1 MAKGGKGKA
10 FFEVYGSQPPKGKG
24 SGEGKPGKEKN
35 PSDFPSSVG
44 EEFIVISDIGD
55 GLHEPKGRPPGKG
68 RRGIVLP
75 AIIIGSICG
84 IGLAIGMFFLG
95 RSLGTAEP
103 PRKAVASSGGP
114 ERPGDALRD
123 TTRETI
129 KDTTKKPA
137 ASKRRSAQRRAEAA
151 ATAKSLEKRVAG
163 SAKPSAEAKPHP
175 KRPAA
180 AAVPPAESGD
190 TWALRIISYSDVQ
203 KNLEKAAAVADFLQ
217 STTGQ
222 DAFVARLGDK
232 LVVCLGEFNAKND
245 PELVKLQRQV
255 REFEYE
261 NKKQFLSS
269 YPVRLR

>member
-1 MAKGGKGKA
+1 
-10 FFEVYGSQPPKGKG
+10 
-24 SGEGKPGKEKN
+24 
-35 PSDFPSSVG
+35 VG

-55 GLHEPKGRPPGKG
+55 SPYGPEERPPGKG
-68 RRGIVLP
+68 RRGIILP
-75 AIIIGSICG
+75 AIIIGGVCG
-84 IGLAIGMFFLG
+84 IGLAVGMFFLG

-123 TTRETI
+123 TTKETI
-129 KDTTKKPA
+129 KDTKKKST
-137 ASKRRSAQRRAEAA
+137 ASERRAEVA
-151 ATAKSLEKRVAG
+151 ATAKSLEKRVAE
-163 SAKPSAEAKPHP
+163 SAKP
-175 KRPAA
+175 PAPA
-180 AAVPPAESGD
+180 PAAVPPAGSTD

-232 LVVCLGEFNAKND
+232 LVVCLGEFSAKND

>member
-10 FFEVYGSQPPKGKG
+10 FFEVYGSQPPGGKG
-24 SGEGKPGKEKN
+24 SGEGKSGKEKN
-35 PSDFPSSVG
+35 PPDFPSSVG

-55 GLHEPKGRPPGKG
+55 GLREPKERPPGKG

-75 AIIIGSICG
+75 AIIIGSVCG
-84 IGLAIGMFFLG
+84 IGLAVGMFFLG

-137 ASKRRSAQRRAEAA
+137 ASERRSAQRRAEAA
-151 ATAKSLEKRVAG
+151 ATAKSLEKRVAE
-163 SAKPSAEAKPHP
+163 SATPKPHP
-175 KRPAA
+175 K
-180 AAVPPAESGD
+180 PPAPAVAPPAGSAD

-203 KNLEKAAAVADFLQ
+203 KNLEKAAAVAD
-217 STTGQ
+217 
-222 DAFVARLGDK
+222 
-232 LVVCLGEFNAKND
+232 
-245 PELVKLQRQV
+245 
-255 REFEYE
+255 
-261 NKKQFLSS
+261 
-269 YPVRLR
+269 

>member
-10 FFEVYGSQPPKGKG
+10 FFEVYGSQPPRGKE
-24 SGEGKPGKEKN
+24 SGGGKSGKEKN
-35 PSDFPSSVG
+35 PPGFPSSVG

-55 GLHEPKGRPPGKG
+55 SLYGPEERPPGKG
-68 RRGIVLP
+68 RRGIILP
-75 AIIIGSICG
+75 AIIIGGVCA
-84 IGLAIGMFFLG
+84 IGLAVGMFFLG

-114 ERPGDALRD
+114 ERPGDALRE

-129 KDTTKKPA
+129 KDTKKKSA
-137 ASKRRSAQRRAEAA
+137 ASERRSAQRRAEAA
-151 ATAKSLEKRVAG
+151 ATAKSLEKRVAE
-163 SAKPSAEAKPHP
+163 SAKP
-175 KRPAA
+175 PAP
-180 AAVPPAESGD
+180 AAVPPAGSAD

-222 DAFVARLGDK
+222 DAFVARLGNK

-245 PELVKLQRQV
+245 PELLKLQRQV

-269 YPVRLR
+269 YPVRLK

>member
-10 FFEVYGSQPPKGKG
+10 FFEVYGSQPPKGKE
-24 SGEGKPGKEKN
+24 SGAGKSGKEKN
-35 PSDFPSSVG
+35 PPDFPSSVG

-55 GLHEPKGRPPGKG
+55 GLHEPKERPPGKG
-68 RRGIVLP
+68 RRGIILP
-75 AIIIGSICG
+75 AIIIGSVCG
-84 IGLAIGMFFLG
+84 IGLAVGMFFLG

-103 PRKAVASSGGP
+103 PSKAVASSGGP

-123 TTRETI
+123 TTKETI
-129 KDTTKKPA
+129 KDTKTKPA
-137 ASKRRSAQRRAEAA
+137 ASDERSAQRRAEAA
-151 ATAKSLEKRVAG
+151 ATAKSLEKRVAE
-163 SAKPSAEAKPHP
+163 SATP
-175 KRPAA
+175 PAVA
-180 AAVPPAESGD
+180 PPAPAAVPPAESAD

-232 LVVCLGEFNAKND
+232 LVVCLGEFHAKND

-255 REFEYE
+255 RGFEYE